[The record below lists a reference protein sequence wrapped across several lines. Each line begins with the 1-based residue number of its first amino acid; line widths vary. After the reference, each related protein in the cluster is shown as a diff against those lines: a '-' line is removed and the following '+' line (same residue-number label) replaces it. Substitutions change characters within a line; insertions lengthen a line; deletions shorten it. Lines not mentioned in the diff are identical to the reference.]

1 MKKSLVT
8 ALSVFMILIAC
19 FPLFAGGSNEA
30 EKSETTPEKT
40 ISLLCFLKPGGSS
53 PREQGAGELLKVF
66 TEKTGYGLTT
76 EVVGW
81 EQVEPKLFTAVE
93 SGNPPDVTFVR
104 SQSLTIEASAGVLMP
119 LDDFI
124 ERDFDKATQDDFLLW
139 DQLGIYNGKR
149 YAIPMSII
157 PYGVYVR
164 DDLMKAAGI
173 TKDPKTWEEFLE
185 VAQKLNSPS
194 TTGFLFYGSAA
205 QPAAIDYLQ
214 PMIES
219 FGGKILDENGR
230 GVFDSP
236 NAIKAFNLIKR
247 MAFEAKILPSNVASL
262 KYDEASDMYAA
273 GRAALYY
280 DGGHRASKYVQGVG
294 VENLRLIQMPSEDGV
309 LPGPSY
315 VSGWWLGIPANSKNP
330 EIAWEYIKNFVTSE
344 NQTTYAKISGEVPV
358 RKSATAS
365 DPFFEN
371 DPNGQRIKWFV
382 DYVGTNGTV
391 CITPTDYTKL
401 NELLSV
407 AVQEIVMDKNSDVE
421 AIVKKACKEYNSNK

>member
-1 MKKSLVT
+1 MMTVLVVI
-8 ALSVFMILIAC
+8 LLVSVLPAFSSGNQEKAV
-19 FPLFAGGSNEA
+19 A
-30 EKSETTPEKT
+30 EKAPEKT

-124 ERDFDKATQDDFLLW
+124 KRDFDKETQADFLLW
-139 DQLGIYNGKR
+139 DQLGMYEGKK

-164 DDLMKAAGI
+164 DDLMKKAGI
-173 TKDPKTWEEFLE
+173 TEDPKTWDEFIE
-185 VAQKLNSPS
+185 VAQKLNSDS
-194 TTGFLFYGSAA
+194 TTGFLFYGSSA

-219 FGGKILDENGR
+219 FGGKILDKDGR

-236 NAIKAFNLIKR
+236 EALKAFRLIKR
-247 MAFEAKILPSNVASL
+247 MAFEAMILPSNVASL

-280 DGGHRASKYVQGVG
+280 DGAHRASKYVQGVG
-294 VENLRLIQMPSEDGV
+294 QENLRLIQMPSETGE

-330 EIAWEYIKNFVTSE
+330 EMAWEYIKNFVTSE

-358 RKSATAS
+358 RKSAIEG
-365 DPFFEN
+365 DKFFEE

-382 DYVGTNGTV
+382 DYVATNGTV

-401 NELLSV
+401 NELLSI
-407 AVQEIVMDKNSDVE
+407 AVQEIVMNKNSNVD
-421 AIVKKACKEYNSNK
+421 AIVAKACKEYNAAK